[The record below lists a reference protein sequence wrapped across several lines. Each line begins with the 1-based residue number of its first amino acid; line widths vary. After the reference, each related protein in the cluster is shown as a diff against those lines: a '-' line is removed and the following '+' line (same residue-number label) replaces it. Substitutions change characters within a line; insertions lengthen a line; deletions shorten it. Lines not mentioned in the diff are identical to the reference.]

1 MRISM
6 DIMHMFVKFE
16 YKDILCLIKK
26 MGASFT
32 KVERLHTDEP
42 WELKESFFIST
53 NDSNDIPFI
62 CESLHK
68 YLDETYL
75 NLLRP
80 DWTNFRWFRITKN
93 DPFAKENEKIWLIAE
108 YDRRLYNITQLVK
121 EKPKDFT
128 VLEHLKLC
136 HLKT

>member
-1 MRISM
+1 
-6 DIMHMFVKFE
+6 
-16 YKDILCLIKK
+16 

-32 KVERLHTDEP
+32 KVELLHTDEP

-53 NDSNDIPFI
+53 NDSNDDIPFI
-62 CESLHK
+62 YESLHK

-93 DPFAKENEKIWLIAE
+93 DPFSKENEKIWLIAE
-108 YDRRLYNITQLVK
+108 YEERLYNITQLVK
-121 EKPKDFT
+121 EKPKNFT
-128 VLEHLKLC
+128 VLEQMKLC
-136 HLKT
+136 RLKT